1 MKNILSITQYS
12 LLTVFFLCAL
22 PLCAQEKTLDR
33 MTRSEVKQRIL
44 QHMQIKDHVT
54 FYHSNDK
61 DIYTAYDLV
70 NSGNKKEMLRGKTIL
85 LGILDAF
92 DSNKGQPRTLEISFF
107 AREKFFDSLR
117 MLKERN
123 MMDTELNRLSESL
136 VDRISFCEER
146 GPNNRAANYA
156 MGALAAARL
165 FPKHKDAKLWKAYAE
180 AVWNDWYEPGDSY
193 EPAYVAHNIPRLI
206 ALGIKLGKQK
216 ELKGNK
222 LKQVYYKFRNH
233 VSSSG
238 LVCSTGDGEPYDQ
251 ESYVK
256 AFAAIMEVCPDPTIL
271 WALKKTYLAGNMK
284 SGRLSEEAF
293 KKAYPQYAGME
304 TKVPEMQASVQCLF
318 PATYQSKDRLILAP
332 SRKVGAPFVQF
343 WIQDDCNV
351 LYHGG
356 ISDTRG
362 DLIHYEV
369 GGTMIIADRG
379 RYEWPAWNNTLLVSE
394 PDAQYPFR
402 QTTGVYSGRWYNS
415 SANMRV
421 TRGYMPSERYT
432 INSQK
437 STDVHYALTDQKA
450 PYGYMWGN
458 PEAVAGNNDLINLR
472 EIRLEFALLPVEGE
486 ESVGK
491 VFPGRTWFGGYEKRN
506 VCPSDVPV
514 DIYISNL
521 FIAGDKG
528 EKVMVPFDKLT
539 DKISFGFIAPD
550 KTQQF
555 PETELAKEDYAIVTD
570 SETGKQVLRIR
581 TKYGRTVLR
590 IQMNEQINVNDD
602 YSRIGLS
609 YKYVTPIKGWTRVPI
624 LIAFNDNDMKH
635 NLRLDRQQGG
645 ILTDAKAENKAEDSY
660 GSVSYKEIWTHD
672 SSWKRSSILTKEG
685 FLIVLDEF
693 RPGKAADKL
702 VAGPVW
708 HVPSAPHCGNSD
720 GPTADWF
727 DASLLH
733 YPAHARAFTDKY
745 GEGNKNLFIAFDAP
759 AGYENGIQYQPKHWK
774 NDDYAIYSKC
784 ALEAGKAIRWLSVLI
799 PHSANM
805 DAIKLSKDVKIKN
818 QGEKGYTVNIKWRDR
833 VVTPVNLEIYMGI
846 NDDWKVIRNK

>member
-1 MKNILSITQYS
+1 M
-12 LLTVFFLCAL
+12 
-22 PLCAQEKTLDR
+22 
-33 MTRSEVKQRIL
+33 
-44 QHMQIKDHVT
+44 
-54 FYHSNDK
+54 
-61 DIYTAYDLV
+61 
-70 NSGNKKEMLRGKTIL
+70 
-85 LGILDAF
+85 
-92 DSNKGQPRTLEISFF
+92 
-107 AREKFFDSLR
+107 
-117 MLKERN
+117 
-123 MMDTELNRLSESL
+123 
-136 VDRISFCEER
+136 
-146 GPNNRAANYA
+146 
-156 MGALAAARL
+156 
-165 FPKHKDAKLWKAYAE
+165 
-180 AVWNDWYEPGDSY
+180 
-193 EPAYVAHNIPRLI
+193 
-206 ALGIKLGKQK
+206 
-216 ELKGNK
+216 
-222 LKQVYYKFRNH
+222 
-233 VSSSG
+233 
-238 LVCSTGDGEPYDQ
+238 
-251 ESYVK
+251 
-256 AFAAIMEVCPDPTIL
+256 
-271 WALKKTYLAGNMK
+271 
-284 SGRLSEEAF
+284 
-293 KKAYPQYAGME
+293 
-304 TKVPEMQASVQCLF
+304 
-318 PATYQSKDRLILAP
+318 
-332 SRKVGAPFVQF
+332 
-343 WIQDDCNV
+343 
-351 LYHGG
+351 
-356 ISDTRG
+356 
-362 DLIHYEV
+362 
-369 GGTMIIADRG
+369 
-379 RYEWPAWNNTLLVSE
+379 
-394 PDAQYPFR
+394 
-402 QTTGVYSGRWYNS
+402 
-415 SANMRV
+415 
-421 TRGYMPSERYT
+421 
-432 INSQK
+432 
-437 STDVHYALTDQKA
+437 
-450 PYGYMWGN
+450 
-458 PEAVAGNNDLINLR
+458 
-472 EIRLEFALLPVEGE
+472 
-486 ESVGK
+486 
-491 VFPGRTWFGGYEKRN
+491 
-506 VCPSDVPV
+506 
-514 DIYISNL
+514 
-521 FIAGDKG
+521 
-528 EKVMVPFDKLT
+528 
-539 DKISFGFIAPD
+539 
-550 KTQQF
+550 
-555 PETELAKEDYAIVTD
+555 TD

-833 VVTPVNLEIYMGI
+833 VATPVNLEIYMGI

>member
-1 MKNILSITQYS
+1 MKNIVLTTGYS
-12 LLTVFFLCAL
+12 LLTAFFLCTP
-22 PLCAQEKTLDR
+22 PLCAQEKVLDR
-33 MTRSEVKQRIL
+33 MTRSEARQEIL
-44 QHMQIKDHVT
+44 RHTEIKDHVT

-61 DIYTAYDLV
+61 DIYVVYDLIS
-70 NSGNKKEMLRGKTIL
+70 SGNKEKMLQGKTIL

-92 DSNKGQPRTLEISFF
+92 ESTRNQSRPLEVSFF
-107 AREKFFDSLR
+107 AREKFFDSIR
-117 MLKERN
+117 ILKEN
-123 MMDTELNRLSESL
+123 KLMDAELRQLSESL
-136 VDRISFCEER
+136 VSQMSFCEER

-206 ALGIKLGKQK
+206 ALGVKLGKQK
-216 ELKGNK
+216 ELKGDK

-256 AFAAIMEVCPDPTIL
+256 AFDAIMEVCPDPTIL

-284 SGRLSEEAF
+284 TGRLPEEAF
-293 KKAYPQYAGME
+293 EKAYPQYAGME
-304 TKVPEMQASVQCLF
+304 AKAPELQASVQSLF

-332 SRKVGAPFVQF
+332 SRKEGAPFAQF

-402 QTTGVYSGRWYNS
+402 QTTGVYSGRWYHS

-421 TRGYMPSERYT
+421 TRGYMPSKRYT
-432 INSQK
+432 INSQR
-437 STDVHYALTDQKA
+437 STDVHFALTDQKA

-458 PEAVAGNNDLINLR
+458 PEAVAGNNDLINLH
-472 EIRLEFALLPVEGE
+472 EIRLEFALLPTEGE

-514 DIYISNL
+514 DIYISDL

-528 EKVMVPFDKLT
+528 EKILVPFDKLT
-539 DKISFGFIAPD
+539 DKLSFGFVAPD

-555 PETELAKEDYAIVTD
+555 PETELAKEDYTIVTD
-570 SETGKQVLRIR
+570 AETGKQVLRIR

-590 IQMNEQINVNDD
+590 IKMNEQVNVNED

-645 ILTDAKAENKAEDSY
+645 ILTDAKAENKAGDSY
-660 GSVSYKEIWTHD
+660 GSVSYKGIWTHD
-672 SSWKRSSILTKEG
+672 SSWTRSTLLTEEG

-693 RPGKAADKL
+693 LPGKAADKL

-708 HVPSAPHCGNSD
+708 HVPSAPRCGNSD
-720 GPTADWF
+720 GATADWF

-733 YPAHARAFTDKY
+733 YPAQARAFTDKY
-745 GEGNKNLFIAFDAP
+745 GEGDKCLFIAFDAP
-759 AGYENGIQYQPKHWK
+759 AGSENGIQYQPKHWK
-774 NDDYAIYSKC
+774 NDDYAVYSKC
-784 ALEAGKAIRWLSVLI
+784 PLEAGKNTRWLSVLA
-799 PHSANM
+799 PHSKNT
-805 DAIKLSKDVKIKN
+805 DAIKLSRNIKISN
-818 QGEKGYTVNIKWRDR
+818 LGDKGYQVNIQWNEQGKS
-833 VVTPVNLEIYMGI
+833 PVKLEIKMG
-846 NDDWKVIRNK
+846 NHDEWEVIRN

>member
-1 MKNILSITQYS
+1 MKNIQSILRYA
-12 LLTVFFLCAL
+12 LLAASFLCTL
-22 PLCAQEKTLDR
+22 SLCAQEKAPER
-33 MTRSEVKQRIL
+33 MTRNEMKQEIIR
-44 QHMQIKDHVT
+44 HTQIKDNVT

-61 DIYTAYDLV
+61 DIYVAYDLIA
-70 NSGNKKEMLRGKTIL
+70 SGDKSKMLQGKNLI

-92 DSNKGQPRTLEISFF
+92 EANIGQPKTLEVSFF
-107 AREKFFDSLR
+107 AREKFFDGIRL
-117 MLKERN
+117 LKEN
-123 MMDTELNRLSESL
+123 KLMDAELNRLAEALAS
-136 VDRISFCEER
+136 RISFCEER
-146 GPNNRAANYA
+146 GPNNRAANFA
-156 MGALAAARL
+156 MGALAAAKL

-206 ALGIKLGKQK
+206 ALGVKLGKQK
-216 ELKGNK
+216 ELKSDK

-284 SGRLSEEAF
+284 TGRLPEEAF
-293 KKAYPQYAGME
+293 RKTYPQYADMPVE
-304 TKVPEMQASVQCLF
+304 VPDMQASVQCLF

-332 SRKVGAPFVQF
+332 SREDGAPFAQF

-356 ISDTRG
+356 TSDTRG

-369 GGTMIIADRG
+369 DGTLIMADRG

-402 QTTGVYSGRWYNS
+402 QTTGVYSGRWYHS

-421 TRGYMPSERYT
+421 ARGYMPSERYA
-432 INSQK
+432 INSKK
-437 STDVHYALTDQKA
+437 STDVHYALTDKKA

-458 PEAVAGNNDLINLR
+458 PEAVAGNNDRIDLH
-472 EIRLEFALLPVEGE
+472 EIRLEFALLPTGGE
-486 ESVGK
+486 EAVGK
-491 VFPGRTWFGGYEKRN
+491 VFPGRTWFGGYEYRN
-506 VCPSDVPV
+506 VCPSEVPV
-514 DIYISNL
+514 DIYISDL

-528 EKVMVPFDKLT
+528 ERVLVPFDKLT
-539 DKISFGFIAPD
+539 DKLSFGFVAPD

-555 PETELAKEDYAIVTD
+555 PETELPKEDYAIVTD
-570 SETGKQVLRIR
+570 TETGKQVLRIR
-581 TKYGRTVLR
+581 TRYGRTVLR
-590 IQMNEQINVNDD
+590 IKTDEQINVNED

-624 LIAFNDNDMKH
+624 LIAFNDNNMKH

-645 ILTDAKAENKAEDSY
+645 ILTDACAENKGKDSY
-660 GSVSYKEIWTHD
+660 GYASYKEIWTHD
-672 SSWKRSSILTKEG
+672 SSWKRSTLLTEEG

-693 RPGKAADKL
+693 LPGKNADGL

-708 HVPSAPHCGNSD
+708 HVPSAPRCGNSD
-720 GPTADWF
+720 GATANWF
-727 DASLLH
+727 DASLRH
-733 YPAHARAFTDKY
+733 YPAQARAFTDKY
-745 GEGNKNLFIAFDAP
+745 GEGEKCLFVAFDAP
-759 AGYENGIQYQPKHWK
+759 AGHENGIQYQPKHWK

-784 ALEAGKAIRWLSVLI
+784 PLEAEKPIRWLSVLI
-799 PHSANM
+799 PHSKNM
-805 DAIKLSKDVKIKN
+805 DAIKLSRDVKIEN
-818 QGEKGYTVNIKWRDR
+818 LGNKGYKVSIQWQQN
-833 VVTPVNLEIYMGI
+833 NLEINMGI
-846 NDDWKVIRNK
+846 GNEWGVTRNK